1 MSTPVW
7 TTNFVT
13 HRTLL
18 VSHFVKPSP
27 IVTYPLRRA
36 RGYAERLARR
46 NALTTF
52 LEAATRRAERDQT
65 QRFIDEELPSSDPED
80 RNRQIQQ
87 FLDDRLAGIPRQR
100 SAPNRGAPHADE

>member
-1 MSTPVW
+1 M
-7 TTNFVT
+7 NFVT
-13 HRTLL
+13 HETLL
-18 VSHFVKPSP
+18 VSHFVRPSP

-46 NALTTF
+46 NALATF
-52 LEAATRRAERDQT
+52 LDAATRRAERDQT
-65 QRFIDEELPSSDPED
+65 QRFLDEELPSSDQED

-100 SAPNRGAPHADE
+100 SAPEPGSSPR